1 MDDKQR
7 ETRRS
12 HYRLRYPPASQPTI
26 QIGNDTYQVAE
37 ISEAGARIVLEGT
50 FSIAPSEAFAG
61 DVVFHDGESIS
72 IEGSVLRTHGN
83 EVAVQLSKGISI
95 KRMLAE
101 QIWLRKEFPMFF
113 DSVER
118 ARERWRQN
126 KTLDRS

>member
-26 QIGNDTYQVAE
+26 DIDDVTYQVAE
-37 ISEAGARIVLEGT
+37 ISEAGVRIVLAGT
-50 FSIAPSEAFAG
+50 FSISPSAAFAG
-61 DVVFHDGESIS
+61 DIKFHDGEKVS
-72 IEGSVLRTHGN
+72 IEGLVLRTHGN
-83 EVAVQLSKGISI
+83 EVAVQLSSGISI

-101 QIWLRKEFPMFF
+101 QIWLRNEFPMFF

-126 KTLDRS
+126 ESLDRS